1 MRRKIF
7 CAIAILFVPLLAQA
21 NEAAVVRLNGCSGI
35 CVSADGLILTA
46 DHCGDAVTVPVL
58 FPDGSKYTATLE
70 YSPPR
75 NGIDEAQTYRISG
88 VGGLPF
94 APVATR
100 SPAAGDSVWSVGYPA
115 GNYQRNAGRV
125 ERIGFTT
132 RGDASFAVR
141 IDDGVVT
148 NWQSDGGN
156 SGGPLFNQAGEV
168 VGLLSMSGSESRSYW
183 IGLTS
188 IRQAMS
194 GPPLQAVAY
203 KRNPVVVF
211 TTPDCAPC
219 ERLKFDAQSGRLGK
233 YDFQFVVYNRDLKT
247 WSDPA
252 IAAEFARTVK
262 TPPPSGFPVIWV
274 RGTDQYRV
282 GYEPDRRGGLIGWIA
297 GIFDGLGKLII
308 GERPPV
314 AFPPLEPQPEPQP
327 GEPPVEDAPPEP
339 SQVDETKA
347 AVAKL
352 RADAAKVKEDLE
364 RLKSANPIEKARA
377 IFALKADAAA
387 IKADAQTALAE
398 AKLLKNDVQEKPL
411 SYLWGL
417 FGILSGLLHRKA
429 DQ

>member
-1 MRRKIF
+1 MRNVS
-7 CAIAILFVPLLAQA
+7 LVLALCFGGVANA
-21 NEAAVVRLNGCSGI
+21 NEAAVVRLNGCSGV

-46 DHCGDAVTVPVL
+46 DHCGNAQTVPVT

-94 APVATR
+94 APVAT
-100 SPAAGDSVWSVGYPA
+100 SEPKAGDKVWSVGYPA

-156 SGGPLFNQAGEV
+156 SGGPLFNEAGEV
-168 VGLLSMSGSESRSYW
+168 VGLLSMSGSEPRSYW

-194 GPPLQAVAY
+194 GPDLQPVAY

-211 TTPDCAPC
+211 TTPGCGPC
-219 ERLKFDAQSGRLGK
+219 ERLKFDATTGRLGD
-233 YDFQFVVYNRDLKT
+233 YDFQFVNWNPELSV

-252 IAAEFARTVK
+252 LATEFADTAKAPARL
-262 TPPPSGFPVIWV
+262 GFPVIWV
-274 RGTDQYRV
+274 RGTDKYRV
-282 GYEPDRRGGLIGWIA
+282 GYDPDRRGGLIGWIA

-308 GERPPV
+308 GEKPPV

-327 GEPPVEDAPPEP
+327 GEPPVEDSPPAP

-347 AVAKL
+347 AVAELKDGL
-352 RADAAKVKEDLE
+352 LKAKGDLE

-387 IKADAQTALAE
+387 IKEDAANALAE
-398 AKLLKNDVQEKPL
+398 AKALKGDVQEKPL
-411 SYLWGL
+411 GYLWGL
-417 FGILSGLLHRKA
+417 FGVLSGLVHRRFA
-429 DQ
+429 Q

>member
-1 MRRKIF
+1 MRNISLL
-7 CAIAILFVPLLAQA
+7 IALCIGGIAHA
-21 NEAAVVRLNGCSGI
+21 NEAAVVRLSGCSGV

-46 DHCGDAVTVPVL
+46 DHCGNAPTIPVT
-58 FPDGSKYTATLE
+58 FPDGSKYEATIE
-70 YSPPR
+70 YSPPQ

-94 APVATR
+94 APVAKSR
-100 SPAAGDSVWSVGYPA
+100 PQAGDKVWSVGYPA

-132 RGDASFAVR
+132 SGNASFAVR

-156 SGGPLFNQAGEV
+156 SGGPLFNEAGEV
-168 VGLLSMSGSESRSYW
+168 VGLLSMSGSEPRSYW

-194 GPPLQAVAY
+194 NPADKPMAY

-219 ERLKFDAQSGRLGK
+219 ERLKFDAQSGRLGD

-274 RGTDQYRV
+274 RGTSQYRV
-282 GYEPDRRGGLIGWIA
+282 GYDPDRRGGLIGWIA

-308 GERPPV
+308 GEKPPV
-314 AFPPLEPQPEPQP
+314 AFPPMEPQPEPQP
-327 GEPPVEDAPPEP
+327 GEPPAEDSPPAP
-339 SQVDETKA
+339 SQIDETKA
-347 AVAKL
+347 AIAELKDDWL
-352 RADAAKVKEDLE
+352 KTKDDLE
-364 RLKSANPIEKARA
+364 RLKSANPIEKAKA

-387 IKADAQTALAE
+387 IKEDAANALAE
-398 AKLLKNDVQEKPL
+398 AKALKGDVQEKPL

>member
-1 MRRKIF
+1 MRN
-7 CAIAILFVPLLAQA
+7 LSLVLALCFGGVANA
-21 NEAAVVRLNGCSGI
+21 NEAAVVRLNGCSGV

-46 DHCGDAVTVPVL
+46 DHCGNAQTIPVT
-58 FPDGSKYTATLE
+58 FPDGSKYEATIE
-70 YSPPR
+70 YTPPQ

-194 GPPLQAVAY
+194 GTDLQPVAY

-211 TTPDCAPC
+211 TTPGCGPC
-219 ERLKFDAQSGRLGK
+219 ERLKFDATTGRLGD
-233 YDFQFVVYNRDLKT
+233 YDFQFVNWNPELSV

-252 IAAEFARTVK
+252 LATEFADTAKAPARL
-262 TPPPSGFPVIWV
+262 GFPVIWV
-274 RGTDQYRV
+274 RGTDKYRV
-282 GYEPDRRGGLIGWIA
+282 GYDPDRRGGLIGWIA

-308 GERPPV
+308 GEKPPV

-327 GEPPVEDAPPEP
+327 GEPPVEDAPPAP

-347 AVAKL
+347 AVAEL
-352 RADAAKVKEDLE
+352 RDGLLKAKGDLE
-364 RLKSANPIEKARA
+364 RLKSANPIEKARG

-387 IKADAQTALAE
+387 IKEDAANALAE
-398 AKLLKNDVQEKPL
+398 AKALKGDVQEKPL
-411 SYLWGL
+411 GYLWGL
-417 FGILSGLLHRKA
+417 FGVLSGLVHRRFA
-429 DQ
+429 Q

>member
-1 MRRKIF
+1 MGL
-7 CAIAILFVPLLAQA
+7 IASKACG
-21 NEAAVVRLNGCSGI
+21 NEAAVVRLAGCSGV

-46 DHCGDAVTVPVL
+46 DHCGDAPTIPVT
-58 FPDGSKYTATLE
+58 FPDGSRYEAVIE
-70 YSPPR
+70 YSPPQ

-94 APVATR
+94 APV
-100 SPAAGDSVWSVGYPA
+100 SKSQPKAGDKVWSVGYPA

-132 RGDASFAVR
+132 SGNASFAVR

-156 SGGPLFNQAGEV
+156 SGGPLFNEAGEV
-168 VGLLSMSGSESRSYW
+168 VGLLSMSSSEPRSYW

-194 GPPLQAVAY
+194 GPADKPVAY

-211 TTPDCAPC
+211 TTPDCDPC
-219 ERLKFDAQSGRLGK
+219 ERLKFDAQTGRLGD
-233 YDFQFVVYNRDLKT
+233 YDFQFVSYNRNLKT

-252 IAAEFARTVK
+252 IAAEFAKTVK

-308 GERPPV
+308 GEKPPV
-314 AFPPLEPQPEPQP
+314 AFPPLEPQPEPRP
-327 GEPPVEDAPPEP
+327 FGPPAEDAPPAP

-347 AVAKL
+347 AVAELKDGL
-352 RADAAKVKEDLE
+352 LKAKDDLE
-364 RLKSANPIEKARA
+364 RLKSANPIEKAKA

-387 IKADAQTALAE
+387 IKEDAQAALAE
-398 AKLLKNDVQEKPL
+398 AKALKGDVKEKPL

>member
-1 MRRKIF
+1 MRNISLL
-7 CAIAILFVPLLAQA
+7 IALCIGGTAHA
-21 NEAAVVRLNGCSGI
+21 NEAAVVRLSGCSGV

-46 DHCGDAVTVPVL
+46 DHCGNAPIIPVT
-58 FPDGSKYTATLE
+58 FPDGSKYEATIE
-70 YSPPR
+70 YSPPQ

-94 APVATR
+94 APVAK
-100 SPAAGDSVWSVGYPA
+100 SQPKAGDKVWSVGYPA

-132 RGDASFAVR
+132 SGNASFAVR

-156 SGGPLFNQAGEV
+156 SGGPLFNEAGEV
-168 VGLLSMSGSESRSYW
+168 IGLLSMSGSEPRSYW

-194 GPPLQAVAY
+194 NPADKPMAY

-211 TTPDCAPC
+211 TTPGCAPC
-219 ERLKFDAQSGRLGK
+219 ERLKFDATTGRLGD
-233 YDFQFVVYNRDLKT
+233 YDFQFVSWNPDLQT

-252 IAAEFARTVK
+252 IATEFATSAKAPARL
-262 TPPPSGFPVIWV
+262 GFPVIWV
-274 RGTDQYRV
+274 RGTSQYRV
-282 GYEPDRRGGLIGWIA
+282 GYDPDRRGGLIGWIA

-308 GERPPV
+308 GEKPPV

-327 GEPPVEDAPPEP
+327 GEPPAEDSPPAP

-347 AVAKL
+347 AVADL
-352 RADAAKVKEDLE
+352 RDGLLKAKDDLE
-364 RLKSANPIEKARA
+364 RLKSANPIEKAKA
-377 IFALKADAAA
+377 LFALKADAAA
-387 IKADAQTALAE
+387 IKEDAQTALAE
-398 AKLLKNDVQEKPL
+398 AKALRGDVKEKPL